1 MTDEQK
7 RYIECGKLMA
17 EGFEKGIQSEP
28 NTEQIERI
36 HKRIDELLKE
46 IPPYQKAEKF

>member
-7 RYIECGKLMA
+7 RYIEIGKLIA

-28 NTEQIERI
+28 NVEQTKRI
-36 HKRIDELLKE
+36 HKRIDEMLKE
-46 IPPYQKAEKF
+46 IPPYLKSKKL